1 VVPLVRK
8 AYFQCIFEG
17 DLEALSRLL
26 EALRRE
32 SALCDLDDPAASPG
46 AKDLS
51 KITFRDFCFRIS
63 QSETA
68 IGFADEVASGLL
80 GVQGD
85 EVSALYLLQYIKAGT
100 GIDNLMSDQ
109 KHGGQ
114 YLRARSG
121 MS

>member
-1 VVPLVRK
+1 
-8 AYFQCIFEG
+8 
-17 DLEALSRLL
+17 
-26 EALRRE
+26 
-32 SALCDLDDPAASPG
+32 LDDPAASPG

-51 KITFRDFCFRIS
+51 RITFRDFCVEIS

-114 YLRARSG
+114 YLRARLG
-121 MS
+121 IT